1 VNLALA
7 AILPT
12 TDTKMSGELVP
23 DEHPDP
29 APSHCLIHHL
39 HVAKR
44 SPSAA
49 SAESSMHNS
58 KASECVAASPK
69 VYRHN
74 RPTAYFSPMISLL
87 LPVRFSVTASV
98 A

>member
-1 VNLALA
+1 MSIPTPPLATASSTTSTLA
-7 AILPT
+7 R
-12 TDTKMSGELVP
+12 
-23 DEHPDP
+23 
-29 APSHCLIHHL
+29 
-39 HVAKR
+39 R

>member
-1 VNLALA
+1 VDPTLA

-39 HVAKR
+39 HVGKEV
-44 SPSAA
+44 P
-49 SAESSMHNS
+49 
-58 KASECVAASPK
+58 EC
-69 VYRHN
+69 RQ
-74 RPTAYFSPMISLL
+74 R
-87 LPVRFSVTASV
+87 
-98 A
+98 